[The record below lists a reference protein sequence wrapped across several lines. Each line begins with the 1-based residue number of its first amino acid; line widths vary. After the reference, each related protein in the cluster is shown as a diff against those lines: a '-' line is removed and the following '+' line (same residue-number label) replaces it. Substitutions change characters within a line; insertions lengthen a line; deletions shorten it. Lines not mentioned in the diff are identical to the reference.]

1 MARTL
6 ARFTRNQ
13 THSPASNATAA
24 RASDNRPFWPKPKS
38 YMDNPIYCE
47 IQAAILTLAAAV
59 RTSLPKIAY
68 QGTKRV
74 TEQMPNAKF
83 PPSSQ

>member
-1 MARTL
+1 
-6 ARFTRNQ
+6 
-13 THSPASNATAA
+13 
-24 RASDNRPFWPKPKS
+24 
-38 YMDNPIYCE
+38 MDNPIYCE
-47 IQAAILTLAAAV
+47 IQAAILTLAAAG

-74 TEQMPNAKF
+74 TEQMPSAKF